1 MKKKTARIL
10 ALVLAA
16 VMVCALFV
24 ACAASKPD
32 GTYKIK
38 TINGKPMKDFYTEQA
53 EAAGYS
59 LEDMLSMIGIK
70 ENELNDMISF
80 TFKSDG
86 TGYARMSMLGKSKDA
101 NFTWELNGKDLTVTT
116 DGESETLTFEN
127 NTISFSSEG
136 QSFVLGK

>member
-1 MKKKTARIL
+1 MKKNTARIL

-16 VMVCALFV
+16 VMICALLA

-38 TINGKPMKDFYTEQA
+38 TINGKPIKDFYAEQA

-59 LEDMLSMIGIK
+59 LEDMLSMMGIK
-70 ENELNDMISF
+70 ENELYDMFTF

-86 TGYARMSMLGKSKDA
+86 TGSARMSMLGKSKDA
-101 NFTWELNGKDLTVTT
+101 DFTWELKGKDLTVTAT
-116 DGESETLTFEN
+116 GKSETVTFEN

>member
-1 MKKKTARIL
+1 MKKNTARIL

-16 VMVCALFV
+16 VMICALLA

-38 TINGKPMKDFYTEQA
+38 TINGKPIKDFYAEQA

-59 LEDMLSMIGIK
+59 LEDMLSMMGIK
-70 ENELNDMISF
+70 ENELYDMFTF

-86 TGYARMSMLGKSKDA
+86 TGSARMSMLGKSKDA
-101 NFTWELNGKDLTVTT
+101 DFTWELKGKDLTITAN
-116 DGESETLTFEN
+116 GESKTLTFEN
-127 NTISFSSEG
+127 NTISFSEEG
-136 QSFVLGK
+136 QSVVLGK